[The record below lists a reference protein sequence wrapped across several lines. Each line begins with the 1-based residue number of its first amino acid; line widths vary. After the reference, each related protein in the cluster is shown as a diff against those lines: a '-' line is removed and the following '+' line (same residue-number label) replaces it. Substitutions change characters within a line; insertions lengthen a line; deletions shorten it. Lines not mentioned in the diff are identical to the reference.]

1 MPFKNARQKH
11 AGRRVAPQI
20 VNKRKR
26 IDEMGKTSK
35 RAKTSPQAHLV
46 ASRKNYGVLIQLS

>member
-46 ASRKNYGVLIQLS
+46 ASRKITEF